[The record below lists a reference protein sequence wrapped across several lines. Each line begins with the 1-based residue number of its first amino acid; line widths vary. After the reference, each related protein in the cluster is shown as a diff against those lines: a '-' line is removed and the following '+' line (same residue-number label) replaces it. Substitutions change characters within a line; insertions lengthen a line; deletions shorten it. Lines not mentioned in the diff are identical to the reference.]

1 MIDGGRMEL
10 FGAPAPV
17 LTVTQLNSKARQL
30 LERSFTQVQVA
41 GEISNLKH
49 DRSGHRYFCLKDAG
63 GVISAAMFRREVM
76 GLRFE
81 LKDGLQVVA
90 TGNVTI
96 YGPSGRYQ
104 LVVNRLA
111 VRGAGA
117 LQAAFE
123 ELKRRLQEEGL
134 FARERKRPLPRVPRR
149 VAIITSP
156 TGAVLKDILHVST
169 RRFPNAQLLLVPC
182 RVQGPDCALQV
193 ARAIERVGALR
204 ESLGLDVLIVA
215 RGGGSLEDLWGFN
228 DERVARAIAACAL
241 PVVSAVGH
249 ETDFTIAD
257 FVADVRA
264 PTPSAAAEL
273 VFPQKSELLLRLQ
286 RLQARI
292 GEGVRRDLQRQ
303 RLRLRALRAELG
315 DGKRPVYVQTQR
327 LAALQGRLEGAQR
340 RVLAERR
347 GRLTALDRRLAT
359 LHPHVRLQSLKLR
372 VAACEERLARQI
384 RRQVQA
390 RRDRLAGL
398 GLRLDA
404 LSPLAVLGRGYGIVL
419 NEAGHALRRAG
430 EAVVGE
436 RLNIRLSEGSITA
449 RVEP

>member
-1 MIDGGRMEL
+1 MEL
-10 FGAPAPV
+10 FDAPAPI
-17 LTVTQLNSKARQL
+17 LTVTQLNGKARQL
-30 LERSFTQVQVA
+30 LERNFTQVQVA

-63 GVISAAMFRREVM
+63 GVINAALFRREAM
-76 GLRFE
+76 ALRFD

-104 LVVNRLA
+104 LVINRLA

-123 ELKRRLQEEGL
+123 ELTARLQAEGL
-134 FARERKRPLPRVPRR
+134 FARERKRRLPLVPRR
-149 VAIITSP
+149 VAVITSP
-156 TGAVLKDILHVST
+156 TGAVLRDILHVSA
-169 RRFPNAQLLLVPC
+169 RRFPNAQILLVPC
-182 RVQGPDCALQV
+182 RVQGPDCAAQV
-193 ARAIERVGALR
+193 ARAIERVSAQR
-204 ESLGLDVLIVA
+204 EVLGLDVLIVA

-228 DERVARAIAACAL
+228 DERVARAIAGCAM

-273 VFPQKSELLLRLQ
+273 VFPQKSELILRLQ
-286 RLQARI
+286 RLQARV

-315 DGKRPVYVQTQR
+315 DGKRPLWVQTQR
-327 LAALQGRLEGAQR
+327 LGALHGRLEAAQR

-347 GRLTALDRRLAT
+347 ARLTGLDRRLAT
-359 LHPHVRLQSLKLR
+359 LHPHVRLEGLKVR
-372 VAACEERLARQI
+372 VEASEERLTRQI
-384 RRQVQA
+384 RRQLQA

-404 LSPLAVLGRGYGIVL
+404 LSPLAVLGRGYGIVM
-419 NEAGHALRRAG
+419 NEHGNALRRAD
-430 EAVVGE
+430 EARPGE
-436 RLNIRLSEGSITA
+436 RLHIRLSEGTLSA
-449 RVEP
+449 RVDP